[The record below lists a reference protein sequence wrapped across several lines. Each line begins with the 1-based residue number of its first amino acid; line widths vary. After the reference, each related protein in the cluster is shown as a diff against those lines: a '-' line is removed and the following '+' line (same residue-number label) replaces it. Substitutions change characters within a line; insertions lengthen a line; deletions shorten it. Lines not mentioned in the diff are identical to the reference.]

1 MSFKIHC
8 IDVKNSLQNYIWLLE
23 HEASR
28 EVIAVDPTEAGLVEQ
43 YCSAHQLK
51 LAQIWLTHWHKDH
64 IGGVPELIASRNI
77 PVYGPRGELSKIPF
91 ISLPLEDEG
100 QFEFHG
106 LNVDI
111 IAVPGHTLGHIVYF
125 IDALD
130 VLFCGD
136 TLFAMGCGR
145 VFEGTH
151 QQMYASLSRLAAL
164 PARTKV
170 YCTHEYTLA
179 NLKFAAKVEP
189 GNATIALRLEQEQA
203 RRASGQPTL
212 PSSIALELAT
222 NPFLRCESAEVIHS
236 AQKHAPDAIS
246 TEAVFIAL
254 REWKN
259 HFK

>member
-77 PVYGPRGELSKIPF
+77 PVYGPRAELSKIPF

-106 LNVDI
+106 LNVDV

-170 YCTHEYTLA
+170 YCTHEYTLSNA
-179 NLKFAAKVEP
+179 QFARQVEP
-189 GNATIALRLEQEQA
+189 DNLAIQE
-203 RRASGQPTL
+203 RFDRAEAQRMLGQCTL
-212 PSSIALELAT
+212 PSTIELELET
-222 NPFLRCESAEVIHS
+222 NPFIRVDSAEEF
-236 AQKHAPDAIS
+236 QR
-246 TEAVFIAL
+246 L
-254 REWKN
+254 REWKDN
-259 HFK
+259 F

>member
-28 EVIAVDPTEAGLVEQ
+28 EVVAVDPTEAGLVEQ

-77 PVYGPRGELSKIPF
+77 PVYGPRGELSKIPC
-91 ISLPLEDEG
+91 ISLPLED
-100 QFEFHG
+100 QDKFEFHG
-106 LNVDI
+106 LNVDV

-170 YCTHEYTLA
+170 YCTHEYTLSNA
-179 NLKFAAKVEP
+179 QFARQAEPDNLAIQERFDRVE
-189 GNATIALRLEQEQA
+189 AQRML
-203 RRASGQPTL
+203 GQCTL
-212 PSSIALELAT
+212 PSTIELELET
-222 NPFLRCESAEVIHS
+222 NPFIRADSAEEF
-236 AQKHAPDAIS
+236 QR
-246 TEAVFIAL
+246 L
-254 REWKN
+254 REWKDN
-259 HFK
+259 F